1 MCEEKYP
8 VWGEAD
14 DDGEQSNWGGTRSV
28 GLLLSAPY
36 LLFPVESSHETGVRQ
51 SCAQSGCALC
61 CGWQWFLLLFSLS
74 WISRDNRLA
83 NTK

>member
-28 GLLLSAPY
+28 GLLLSALY
-36 LLFPVESSHETGVRQ
+36 LLFPVESSHETGVRAVHKAGVLCVVAGGGF
-51 SCAQSGCALC
+51 SCS
-61 CGWQWFLLLFSLS
+61 SL
-74 WISRDNRLA
+74 
-83 NTK
+83 